1 MLKTHRLRAL
11 VLCALLQFPS
21 VAWAQG
27 LSAYDS
33 WVKALEALPAQTG
46 DYANLVQALNVLNA
60 INASINTSDDIRK
73 VRSWGEDDALV
84 DALIPFAAGA
94 FAETRIPA
102 TLVLGNV
109 VDNTN
114 VCRVMTFIEA
124 DQGVTPDGRYNLLQV
139 VRQVSYY
146 AFDDT
151 GAWIT
156 QLVDRWR
163 TKFSGNPD
171 LSKTQALLTQI
182 QDVLALRTVG
192 RGTTLRS
199 FAGGKY
205 TACQDLFAR
214 ANVQLVVDLQ
224 GD

>member
-1 MLKTHRLRAL
+1 MVKTHRLRAFAL
-11 VLCALLQFPS
+11 CVLMQFAPG
-21 VAWAQG
+21 AWAQDV
-27 LSAYDS
+27 SSYDG
-33 WVKALEALPAQTG
+33 WLKRLEALPHQTG
-46 DYANLVQALNVLNA
+46 DYAALVQALNVLNT
-60 INASINTSDDIRK
+60 INASINSTDDIRK
-73 VRSWGEDDALV
+73 VRNWNKDDALV

-102 TLVLGNV
+102 TLILGNV

-114 VCRVMTFIEA
+114 VCRVMAFIDA

-156 QLVDRWR
+156 QFVERWR
-163 TKFSGNPD
+163 TKYSGNPD

-199 FAGGKY
+199 FAGNKY
-205 TACQDLFAR
+205 TACQDVFAR
-214 ANVQLVVDLQ
+214 ANVQPVVTQQ
-224 GD
+224 GG